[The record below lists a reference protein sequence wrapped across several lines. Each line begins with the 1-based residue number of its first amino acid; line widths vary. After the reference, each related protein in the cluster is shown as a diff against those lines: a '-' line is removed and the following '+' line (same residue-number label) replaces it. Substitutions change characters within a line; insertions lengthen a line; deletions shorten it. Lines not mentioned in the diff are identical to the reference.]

1 MLQLKPNCEC
11 CNADLPPESLDA
23 RICSFECT
31 FCLDCAMHVLHG
43 MCPNCGGE
51 LLIRPPRLSG
61 SSKREDV
68 SRRYD
73 RRSHVLPCDNSVR
86 GKPEAA

>member
-31 FCLDCAMHVLHG
+31 FCLECAMHVLHG
-43 MCPNCGGE
+43 TCPNGGGE
-51 LLIRPPRLSG
+51 LLIRPRRPDRLIAKYPASTE
-61 SSKREDV
+61 R
-68 SRRYD
+68 
-73 RRSHVLPCDNSVR
+73 VLKEGGCV
-86 GKPEAA
+86 AAL